1 MAAVLD
7 VSSNKLRSDKEC
19 VETHCSPCGRENRKV
34 DATKFCTECDEHL
47 CEKCVHD
54 HKKFVVT
61 KTHRITAK
69 QKPPSTPR
77 QKLTDR
83 CTHHEGK
90 TIELFCGDHDEL
102 CCSVCVAVGHRAC
115 KDVIY
120 IPQAAAGVESSMEL
134 LEVKESIRKIK
145 ADVDTLR
152 NQREENQNHVQQQKE
167 DIINAILDMRI
178 RITDILDK
186 LEHTARHELQ
196 EKYDVVI
203 TKIDDDVKTCEDVSD
218 TLGGLTAKIETTT
231 NNEPELFVTLKKAK
245 KSVQEGKAV
254 VQNISKNLG
263 KERLLFMA
271 DRNLENLLNSM
282 KTLGDFGEDTH
293 NYKAQFEGEYNIS
306 LSSDHGTSEDNT
318 GSVCLPDGKIILTST
333 HHKRLK
339 LLTANF
345 RVIDHVDLPGK
356 PYAVCLASPAE
367 AITSLREEKQ
377 LQFITVDKK
386 LKVSR
391 LMKIGVS
398 CYGVACNNGEI
409 FVACIGGQY
418 ENRPQLRV
426 YNMSGRLLRV
436 FERDP
441 EGIPIFSSPR
451 NLEISPDGTM
461 IHITDRESGVITMG
475 LYGKILSK
483 YKRPDLESPR
493 GIAVDPDGNI
503 FVCGQNS
510 HNVIQLNA
518 AGEEAGVVIKDRTRF
533 YRPQSVCFIQK
544 GPRSW
549 ILVTFLKSKFV
560 KLYALA

>member
-1 MAAVLD
+1 
-7 VSSNKLRSDKEC
+7 
-19 VETHCSPCGRENRKV
+19 
-34 DATKFCTECDEHL
+34 
-47 CEKCVHD
+47 
-54 HKKFVVT
+54 
-61 KTHRITAK
+61 
-69 QKPPSTPR
+69 
-77 QKLTDR
+77 
-83 CTHHEGK
+83 
-90 TIELFCGDHDEL
+90 
-102 CCSVCVAVGHRAC
+102 
-115 KDVIY
+115 
-120 IPQAAAGVESSMEL
+120 
-134 LEVKESIRKIK
+134 
-145 ADVDTLR
+145 
-152 NQREENQNHVQQQKE
+152 
-167 DIINAILDMRI
+167 
-178 RITDILDK
+178 
-186 LEHTARHELQ
+186 
-196 EKYDVVI
+196 
-203 TKIDDDVKTCEDVSD
+203 
-218 TLGGLTAKIETTT
+218 
-231 NNEPELFVTLKKAK
+231 
-245 KSVQEGKAV
+245 
-254 VQNISKNLG
+254 
-263 KERLLFMA
+263 
-271 DRNLENLLNSM
+271 
-282 KTLGDFGEDTH
+282 
-293 NYKAQFEGEYNIS
+293 
-306 LSSDHGTSEDNT
+306 
-318 GSVCLPDGKIILTST
+318 
-333 HHKRLK
+333 
-339 LLTANF
+339 
-345 RVIDHVDLPGK
+345 VIDHVDLPGK

-377 LQFITVDKK
+377 LQFITIDKK